1 MQVPSNGNWKAYPIN
16 QGPDP
21 RVTQVI
27 LTHIP
32 TAKTKSSDHS
42 NCKENLEASY
52 YIQKWNMEKIDL
64 VINMQFLLQIYR
76 LYFHFVPSIPLTA
89 LDITSTF
96 YILIGS
102 RGVRIST
109 LEASTNMINQIIQS
123 KVFNLP
129 III

>member
-1 MQVPSNGNWKAYPIN
+1 
-16 QGPDP
+16 
-21 RVTQVI
+21 
-27 LTHIP
+27 
-32 TAKTKSSDHS
+32 
-42 NCKENLEASY
+42 
-52 YIQKWNMEKIDL
+52 
-64 VINMQFLLQIYR
+64 MQFLLQIYR

-89 LDITSTF
+89 LDIISTF